1 MGMLDRGAKIE
12 ITPSIKK
19 EDIINETKTEFAST
33 DNLPANIRVNN
44 KLRNRVNALS
54 VIGYGDSQ
62 KEIVA
67 QLLDSFISNLSEDE
81 QKRIS
86 DLEDIYRSKDQKNLL
101 KKKNR

>member
-12 ITPSIKK
+12 IAPSIKK
-19 EDIINETKTEFAST
+19 EDIINEAKTEFAST
-33 DNLPANIRVNN
+33 DSLPANIRVNN
-44 KLRNRVNALS
+44 KLRNRVNALN
-54 VIGYGDSQ
+54 VIGYGNSQ

-86 DLEDIYRSKDQKNLL
+86 DLEDIYRSKDQKNHL